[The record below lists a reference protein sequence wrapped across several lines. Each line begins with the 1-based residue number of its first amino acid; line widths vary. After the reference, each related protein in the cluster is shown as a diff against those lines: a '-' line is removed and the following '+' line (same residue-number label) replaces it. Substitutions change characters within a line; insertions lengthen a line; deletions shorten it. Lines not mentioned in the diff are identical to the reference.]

1 MKRKIRVMIVDD
13 HAMMRLGLAE
23 AIAGERDLALAAEA
37 TNGAQAIEQ
46 YHKHQPDVVTMD
58 FQLPG
63 ADGAEST
70 AQLRATF
77 PDVRVV
83 ILSVFEGEEDIWRAV
98 EAGAMGYVSKSA
110 EVEEVL
116 EAIRSVFAGETYF
129 PAPIATKLAARRKH
143 DTLTARELQVLR
155 HIVAGLSNKEIAA
168 TLRMSEATV
177 KLHISNMLA
186 KLQVADRTQAAIVA
200 VRRGIVHLDS

>member
-1 MKRKIRVMIVDD
+1 MKRKIRVLIVDD

-23 AIAGERDLALAAEA
+23 AIAGERDLALIAEA
-37 TNGAQAIEQ
+37 ANGAQAVEQ
-46 YHKHQPDVVTMD
+46 YRKHQPDVVTMD

-63 ADGAEST
+63 DDGAEST
-70 AQLRATF
+70 AKLRTAF
-77 PDVRVV
+77 PEARVV

-116 EAIRSVFAGETYF
+116 EAIRSAFAGDTYF
-129 PAPIATKLAARRKH
+129 PAPIATKLAARRAH

-155 HIVAGLSNKEIAA
+155 HIVSGLSNKEIAA
-168 TLRMSEATV
+168 TLHMSEATV
-177 KLHISNMLA
+177 KLHISNTLS
-186 KLQVADRTQAAIVA
+186 KLKVADRTQAAIVA
-200 VRRGIVHLDS
+200 VRRGIVHLNA